1 MCGRYRR
8 TTQQEELARR
18 YGIPIPVQTDL
29 PINWNIAPGQ
39 DVLAIRYN
47 GETKRRSLD
56 ALRWGLIPGWA
67 KDEKIAY
74 KTINAR
80 METVET
86 APSYR
91 SAFKKRRCLIP
102 ADGFYEWRRRGGPKS
117 PYSIGMKHDRP
128 FVFAGLW
135 EGWKAPGSD
144 DWLRTC
150 TIITTEANELLAQI
164 HDRMPVILPE
174 EFHPAWLGET
184 HTADLKV
191 LLRPFPADE
200 MKMFE
205 ISSRVNSARNNDAEI
220 LRPVASDKLF

>member
-18 YGIPIPVQTDL
+18 YKIPIPLQTDL
-29 PINWNIAPGQ
+29 PISWNIAPGQ

-47 GETKRRSLD
+47 GKTGRRSLD
-56 ALRWGLIPGWA
+56 TLRWGLIPNWA

-80 METVET
+80 METVDT

-91 SAFKKRRCLIP
+91 DAFKNRRCLIP
-102 ADGFYEWRRRGGPKS
+102 ADGFYEWRRFGGPKA
-117 PYSIGMKHDRP
+117 PYSVGMKNDGP
-128 FVFAGLW
+128 FLFAGLW
-135 EGWKAPGSD
+135 EGWKSPGSYE
-144 DWLRTC
+144 WLRTC

-174 EFHPAWLGET
+174 EFHAVWLGESEMT
-184 HTADLKV
+184 DLKT

-200 MKMFE
+200 MEMFE
-205 ISSRVNSARNNDAEI
+205 ISPRVNSARNNDAEI
-220 LRPVASDKLF
+220 LRPVLSE

>member
-18 YGIPIPVQTDL
+18 YKIPIPVQTDL
-29 PINWNIAPGQ
+29 PISWNIAPSQ

-47 GETKRRSLD
+47 GETGQRSLD
-56 ALRWGLIPGWA
+56 ALRWGLIPSWA
-67 KDEKIAY
+67 KDEKIAF

-102 ADGFYEWRRRGGPKS
+102 ADGFYEWRRHGGPKA
-117 PYSIGMKHDRP
+117 PFSIGMKDDRP
-128 FVFAGLW
+128 FVFAALW
-135 EGWKAPGSD
+135 EGWKAPGSN

-150 TIITTEANELLAQI
+150 TIITTEANELVAQI

-174 EFHPAWLGET
+174 QFHAAWLGES
-184 HTADLKV
+184 HVADLKA
-191 LLRPFPADE
+191 LLRPFPAEE
-200 MKMFE
+200 MKMVE
-205 ISSRVNSARNNDAEI
+205 ISPRVNSARNNDAEI
-220 LRPVASDKLF
+220 LRPVSSE